1 MPLFRRRGEGRRFTR
16 LFFTSDLHGSDAC
29 FMKFLNAADA
39 YRATVL
45 VLGGDITGKVMV
57 PVVRRDGRWEA
68 EVFGERRTAE
78 TDDELADIER
88 LLRRNGFYPY
98 RTTSEELEEL
108 ERDKSRMQDVFL
120 GLMRESIS
128 RWMEMAE
135 DKLGGRDIRCFV
147 NLGNDDQEELKELIE
162 ASDVVTYPD
171 GKVVEI
177 DDDHSMASLGYS
189 NMTPWRCPRDV
200 PDEELARKIE
210 ALAPGVPDMSRCIFN
225 FHVPPYDSNLDLAP
239 ELTDELKPL
248 LAGGQPKMAPI
259 GSRAVRQALER
270 YQPLAALHG
279 HVHESRGTVEIGRTL
294 CINPGSE
301 YSEGLVRGVLLNIR
315 SGEILSHQFVSG

>member
-1 MPLFRRRGEGRRFTR
+1 MPLFRRRGEGRGFTR
-16 LFFTSDLHGSDAC
+16 LFFTTDVHGSDAC

-39 YRATVL
+39 YKATVL
-45 VLGGDITGKVMV
+45 VLGGDLTGKVMV
-57 PVVRRDGRWEA
+57 PVVRLDGRWEA
-68 EVFGERRTAE
+68 EVFGKRRSVE
-78 TDDELADIER
+78 IEELAAIES

-98 RTTSEELEEL
+98 RTTPEEVEELD
-108 ERDKSRMQDVFL
+108 RDRSRMQEVFI

-135 DKLGGRDIRCFV
+135 DKLEGRDVRCYV
-147 NLGNDDQEELKELIE
+147 NLGNDDHEDLKELIV
-162 ASDVVTYPD
+162 ASNAVTYPD
-171 GKVVEI
+171 GKVLEI

-189 NMTPWRCPRDV
+189 NMTPWRCPRDI

-210 ALAPGVPDMSRCIFN
+210 ALAPEVPDMSRCIFN

-239 ELTDELKPL
+239 ELTDDLEPILV
-248 LAGGQPKMAPI
+248 GGQPKMAPV

-270 YQPLAALHG
+270 HQPLAALHG
-279 HVHESRGTVEIGRTL
+279 HVHESRGAIEIGRTL

-301 YSEGLVRGVLLNIR
+301 YSEGIVRGVLLNIR
-315 SGEILSHQFVSG
+315 GGEILSHQFVSG